1 MAKPLVSDALWAI
14 VEPLLPKPKP
24 KKKAGRPRIPDR
36 ACLTG
41 IVFVLKTG
49 IPWEYLPQ
57 ELGCGSGMTCWRRLR
72 DWQAG
77 GGWYELHRALLD
89 RLGEADR
96 IDWSRVSV
104 DSTTIPAKGV
114 KKGGCLPR
122 RWGRTRPTGA
132 NQGRRTTSRA
142 IGRASRSSAS
152 RRPRT
157 STRAR

>member
-1 MAKPLVSDALWAI
+1 MSKILMSVELWVG
-14 VEPLLPKPKP
+14 VEPLLPEPKP

-72 DWQAG
+72 DWQAAG
-77 GGWYELHRALLD
+77 VWYELHRALLD

-96 IDWSRVSV
+96 IDGSRVSV

-114 KKGGCLPR
+114 KKGAVFRGGGAEPDRPGQTRDEGPPR
-122 RWGRTRPTGA
+122 E
-132 NQGRRTTSRA
+132 
-142 IGRASRSSAS
+142 RSA
-152 RRPRT
+152 
-157 STRAR
+157 